1 MRYNEHRFGFISS
14 YPSKFLS
21 ESSVTSV
28 ATSSTLPST
37 SEFTLPDRFHTDRR
51 SPWRWVLSHAAR
63 NWHLWLLALAG
74 SITNAVAAGWGPQL
88 IGSAF
93 NFILSKP
100 SELTYLGTIA
110 LLIAISQGSRG
121 FLQLMRNFSFELLAQ
136 RAERDVRDELYTS
149 LLGKSMTFHSLQPV
163 GDTMARAT
171 NDVREVNFMFSPGFN
186 MVIGSLTF
194 LVMPLIMAPR
204 YHPSLVATPI
214 AFIIIYFILLRQY
227 LKSLE
232 PVTDEVRVSFGALNM
247 RLAEALDGIEVVK
260 GSAQEANEKNRFAR
274 NATRF
279 RDAAVKQGDIEA
291 RFLPLLMLSIALA
304 AGLLHAVLLYRQG
317 LLQLGDVV
325 GYFGLLLMLDFPTFS
340 SIWAYSRIALGLAGA
355 RRILEVINREN
366 NLDQNAAGFK
376 GPMRGEITF
385 DAVNFSYAA
394 NEQAAGGALDLP
406 GFAEEGSRQQKPP
419 LGVVRPA
426 GPIETGAPDD
436 SLAGLSFS
444 VPAGKTVAIVG
455 QTGSGKTTLA
465 RLVNRTYDVG
475 AGSVRV
481 DGMDVR
487 EWNLETL
494 RRGISIIEQDIFLFS
509 STIAEN
515 IAFGQPDATPEQIE
529 AAAKAAQAHDFIM
542 SFKDGYQTVVGER
555 GVTLSG
561 GQRQRIA
568 LARAFLTDPRIL
580 ILDDSTS
587 AIDSATE
594 DKIQRAIYQAAK
606 GRTTLIIT
614 HRLSQIRWADL
625 IVVLRQGRI
634 AAIGTHDE
642 LLGSSEAYRRIFAS

>member
-1 MRYNEHRFGFISS
+1 MI
-14 YPSKFLS
+14 
-21 ESSVTSV
+21 SV
-28 ATSSTLPST
+28 ATSSSLPST
-37 SEFTLPDRFHTDRR
+37 SEFSLPNRFHTDRR
-51 SPWRWVLSHAAR
+51 TPWRWVLSHSLR
-63 NWHLWLLALAG
+63 NWHLWLAALTG
-74 SITNAVAAGWGPQL
+74 SITNALAAGWGPML
-88 IGSAF
+88 IGAAF
-93 NFILSKP
+93 NFILSQP
-100 SELTYLGTIA
+100 ADLGYLGTIA
-110 LLIAISQGSRG
+110 LLTAVSQGSRG
-121 FLQLMRNFSFELLAQ
+121 LLQLMRNFSFELLAQ

-186 MVIGSLTF
+186 MVIGSLSF
-194 LVMPLIMAPR
+194 LFMPLILAPR
-204 YHPSLVATPI
+204 YHPSLIVTPLL
-214 AFIIIYFILLRQY
+214 FILIYFILLRRY

-232 PVTDEVRVSFGALNM
+232 PVTDEVRLSFGVLNT

-260 GSAQEANEKNRFAR
+260 GAAQEAAEKQLFAR
-274 NATRF
+274 NASRF
-279 RDAAVKQGDIEA
+279 RDSSVRQGDIEA
-291 RFLPLLMLSIALA
+291 RFLPLLMLYIAYA
-304 AGLLHAVLLYRQG
+304 FGLLHAILLYRQG
-317 LLQLGDVV
+317 LLQIGDVV

-366 NLDQNAAGFK
+366 NLDQNTAGFQ
-376 GPMRGEITF
+376 GPMHGEIEF
-385 DAVNFSYAA
+385 DAVSFSYTA
-394 NEQAAGGALDLP
+394 NQQAAGGELNLPDL
-406 GFAEEGSRQQKPP
+406 ADEGARQQPP
-419 LGVVRPA
+419 ALGVVRPLP
-426 GPIETGAPDD
+426 PIEPAPPDD
-436 SLAGLSFS
+436 SLAGLSFR

-475 AGSVRV
+475 SGAVRV
-481 DGMDVR
+481 DGVDVR

-542 SFKDGYQTVVGER
+542 TFQDGYQTVVGER

-625 IVVLRQGRI
+625 IVVLRRGRI

-642 LLGSSEAYRRIFAS
+642 LLQSSEAYRRIFAG